1 MSQVLEKIEKDVVLR
16 TASLATLFDINKSTE
31 FIEKSLLYNLS
42 IPDYQRIYCW
52 DEKQVIQLLE
62 DLLNYTTREF
72 HLGNIIL
79 HKVSGIEEHRIV
91 DGQQRLVTLSLL
103 LFCLDENLDTPLLNQ
118 TFQSDEA
125 QHYIAYNKFLI
136 KDFCENN
143 SIIKHKINDILNN
156 VMLSVLIITDG
167 NLDLAYTFFSNQNS
181 RGKALSDF
189 DLLKAHHLR
198 YILIPEQAEHLAER
212 WDDITLLSNQDESLN
227 ILSKLFGIYLFR
239 LRKWMRKKEWSN
251 DAKFKIKNEFEAA
264 AIIPDIPPF
273 GEQFNFN
280 ESIQGGTHFFAY
292 SDQFIFKFKTFVET
306 QEYQS
311 LNKHLCYENH
321 WWYKDI
327 IEGFLFAYFLKF
339 GTIYLAD
346 ALEGIGAVVSHHR
359 YDNNRAYLRTLLKF
373 AADTEIIMMID
384 QATSPTFFLAEIKNK
399 IKSQRTSNEKSG
411 TRLRYF
417 YAFLRINEELAPTN
431 SKFIQS

>member
-1 MSQVLEKIEKDVVLR
+1 MNENLEKDKNEVVLK
-16 TASLATLFDINKSTE
+16 TESLATLLDLIISEGILN
-31 FIEKSLLYNLS
+31 YNLS

-52 DEKQVIQLLE
+52 EEKQVIQLLE
-62 DLLNYTTREF
+62 DLLNFTTREF

-79 HKVSGIEEHRIV
+79 HKVREFEVDEHRIV
-91 DGQQRLVTLSLL
+91 DGQQRLVTLTLL
-103 LFCLDENLDTPLLNQ
+103 LFCLDENLNTPLLNQ
-118 TFQSDEA
+118 TFQSEEA

-136 KDFCENN
+136 NDFCKKNQG
-143 SIIKHKINDILNN
+143 IKSKIEDILNN
-156 VMLSVLIITDG
+156 VRLSVLVITDA

-198 YILIPEQAEHLAER
+198 YILIPEQAEHLAGR
-212 WDDITLLSNQDESLN
+212 WDNITLLSNQSESLN
-227 ILSKLFGIYLFR
+227 ILEKLFGTYLFR

-273 GEQFNFN
+273 GEQFYYN

-292 SDQFIFKFKTFVET
+292 ADNFIFKFNTFSET
-306 QEYQS
+306 EEYKI
-311 LNKHLCYENH
+311 LNKHLCNENH

-339 GTIYLAD
+339 GTIYLSD
-346 ALEGIGAVVSHHR
+346 ALEGIGAVVSFHR
-359 YDNNRAYLRTLLKF
+359 YENDRAYLRTLLKF
-373 AADTEIIMMID
+373 AADTEVIMMID

-399 IKSQRTSNEKSG
+399 KKSQRRSNPLSG
-411 TRLRYF
+411 TRQRYF
-417 YAFLRINEELAPTN
+417 DAFEKINSELAPTN
-431 SKFIQS
+431 SNFMRS